1 MEIGGSAITQAVG
14 KMLGGPT
21 QQEVREDLRRFKE
34 LMETGEVATIDG
46 QSHGTRSL
54 IGHLHNPI

>member
-1 MEIGGSAITQAVG
+1 MLKGSA
-14 KMLGGPT
+14 

-34 LMETGEVATIDG
+34 LMETGEVATTDG
-46 QSHGTRSL
+46 QPHGTRSL